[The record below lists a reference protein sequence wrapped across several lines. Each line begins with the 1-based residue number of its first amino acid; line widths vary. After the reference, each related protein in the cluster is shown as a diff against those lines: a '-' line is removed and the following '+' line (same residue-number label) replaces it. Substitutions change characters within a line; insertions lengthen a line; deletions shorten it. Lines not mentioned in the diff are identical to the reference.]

1 MRPRIQATVLILASL
16 AASMPSLPRN
26 ALAQQNSAAPPP
38 DAPYLRVDPSQL
50 PPLPPVI
57 PSSERQQM
65 VLMATGAGA
74 AIGILVVDLVSG
86 GLLLAPL
93 GIPGADALL
102 RLGAGGGAVAAPTYS
117 FVQRGLAVIATAAS
131 AIGGGYI
138 GSYVAKSRPDFV
150 RLGP

>member
-1 MRPRIQATVLILASL
+1 VLILASL
-16 AASMPSLPRN
+16 AASMPGLPRG
-26 ALAQQNSAAPPP
+26 ALAQQTPAAPPAE
-38 DAPYLRVDPSQL
+38 APQLRVDLSQL

-102 RLGAGGGAVAAPTYS
+102 RLGAGGGAAVAAPTYS
-117 FVQRGLAVIATAAS
+117 IVQRGLAVIATAAS